1 MSILKNDCPFSGQ
14 TGTVSSSET
23 PVTGATF
30 SPLFPVPSAPP
41 TAAEPFIEE
50 DISVNLEENMVL
62 ENKEGSAH
70 FKSPE
75 TPDEM
80 VSE

>member
-1 MSILKNDCPFSGQ
+1 MSIIKNDCPSSGQ
-14 TGTVSSSET
+14 TLTVSPET

-41 TAAEPFIEE
+41 AAEPLIEE

-62 ENKEGSAH
+62 ENKEGSVH
-70 FKSPE
+70 FKSSE
-75 TPDEM
+75 TADEI